1 MFGVPGTMQPGYTGT
16 ITNFQIVLNTQLNT
30 CQNFPAQKNPQI
42 KHRRTPPPH
51 PLGCQNHNRAL
62 LG

>member
-30 CQNFPAQKNPQI
+30 CQNFPAQKIPKLNI
-42 KHRRTPPPH
+42 GEPPPT
-51 PLGCQNHNRAL
+51 PWDVKTIIGPC
-62 LG
+62 

>member
-42 KHRRTPPPH
+42 KHRRTPPP
-51 PLGCQNHNRAL
+51 PTPWDVKTIIGPC
-62 LG
+62 